1 MNVWEIE
8 ILEFHI
14 TNVSPHVHKFNFGLR
29 LYWVIAELVKTKL
42 NRCCQK
48 IKQFYSSKL
57 YRLLNYNFVAVLIGN
72 HEIIEL
78 SSS

>member
-42 NRCCQK
+42 TDVGK
-48 IKQFYSSKL
+48 H
-57 YRLLNYNFVAVLIGN
+57 LNSFIPVSYTVC
-72 HEIIEL
+72 
-78 SSS
+78 